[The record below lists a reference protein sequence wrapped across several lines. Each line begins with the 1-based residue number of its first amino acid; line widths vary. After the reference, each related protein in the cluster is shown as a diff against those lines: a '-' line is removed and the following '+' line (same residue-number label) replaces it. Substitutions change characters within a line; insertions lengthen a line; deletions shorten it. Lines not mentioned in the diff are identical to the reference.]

1 MLWLVGGLVG
11 LMAGLCL
18 LLDHSVDAPPGSGG
32 GRARDT
38 ADAAASAQA
47 DDEPTL
53 AAIGPPTGDAPPED
67 SLPDDAD
74 DDPLRQSVPADQRQG
89 PRVLVVRGNP
99 PVPVADAEV
108 FFVTEAVAREQEQRW
123 ARSGRSF
130 QPGTP
135 IDWPERHGQR
145 LRSDAQGLAQLPP
158 TRAPWLVAAIEG
170 GDFAHANVPPNPR
183 VVTLT
188 LQRDETV
195 RLQARDAN
203 GEPGRML
210 PVALL
215 LHRGQEDQA
224 NAIWRGRTDAAGEAV
239 CTHFQL
245 RRPPPQNRVE
255 DRFAALLE
263 MPAPEPIWTAFAG
276 RPATTAPVVLQVPP
290 HGRVEA
296 RLTDHR
302 GQPLLSPAS
311 VSLWIDRPRDQKLSF
326 PVPRNLDRP
335 SHDKPPG
342 EHIVVFAPVAANV
355 PFRVGARHGGDRMF
369 SGTETLWS
377 APSQGEVLQVEL
389 PLEPQLSLL
398 AGRLWLPDGR
408 PLGNTAV
415 QAALWRADGP
425 IGGLQLHAIADG
437 RFDLVQPPRGGVP
450 ELWLELRVPGELA
463 IKQREPAS
471 DPIRLPLER
480 AELGARVR
488 FAALRPGERR
498 ELGDIVLGELP
509 PLCRGIVV
517 DDLGEPIANVDLRL
531 QQKTP
536 QPPGRPGR
544 GNPNV
549 ANLNQDQQQP
559 DPWRDL
565 PLLRTRSDEDG
576 MFWLPGELPRGEL
589 RLRGDTNQH
598 FANSLPVQQPGQV
611 LRLVLQRNG
620 ILRGRV
626 LLPDWV
632 ADNSVS
638 LELRPFEE
646 DRRKVDTRKIELQ
659 RRGGGR
665 FVVEPLRPGRYDAI
679 VSIRSVPTPLLVL
692 QDLFVPP
699 GEARD
704 ARLRP
709 LDLRQSLFR
718 YRLRSVDVAGRPLV
732 LDGPILARMASPDGK
747 PAHAAFRWQRGRAEL
762 ITGSSMLELVAF
774 GRGCEPTT
782 VMLTAGDHDVYLR
795 QVSPALVQ
803 LPMARLLC
811 GPTRR
816 VRVSV
821 VFAGDTGLP
830 EWLSGQ
836 DQRTG
841 ESFSFP
847 RWELGK
853 SQGAWLGLEDLVE
866 IPIVRSGKY
875 EVILRLHATDSEQS
889 PQASVPLG
897 SHELR
902 VDAGFHAA
910 TTVPLDQAKI
920 AAAIAQLDQQLQRS
934 QNNRQAGNRR

>member
-1 MLWLVGGLVG
+1 MLWIVGGLVG
-11 LMAGLCL
+11 LMAALAL
-18 LLDHSVDAPPGSGG
+18 LLDPSIDAPPGTANPADR
-32 GRARDT
+32 RAI
-38 ADAAASAQA
+38 AA
-47 DDEPTL
+47 DDPSLAGGDPTL
-53 AAIGPPTGDAPPED
+53 ADGGLPTASEAADD
-67 SLPDDAD
+67 LLPDEPGE
-74 DDPLRQSVPADQRQG
+74 DPQRQSVTTDQRQG
-89 PRVLVVRGNP
+89 PRVQVVRGTP
-99 PVPVADAEV
+99 PVPVADAEI
-108 FFVTEAVAREQEQRW
+108 FYVTEAIAREQEQRLS
-123 ARSGRSF
+123 RSSGQF

-135 IDWPERHGQR
+135 LDWPERHGQR
-145 LRSDAQGLAQLPP
+145 LRSDPQGFAQLPP
-158 TRAPWLVAAIEG
+158 TQRPWLVAAVQG
-170 GDFAHANVPPNPR
+170 SDFAHANVPPGQR
-183 VVTLT
+183 LVTLQ

-195 RLQARDAN
+195 LVQARDAK
-203 GEPGRML
+203 GEPGRLL

-215 LHRGQEDQA
+215 MHRGNEEQA
-224 NAIWRGRTDAAGEAV
+224 NVLWRGRTDAKGEAV
-239 CTHFQL
+239 CRHFQL
-245 RRPPPQNRVE
+245 RRPPPQGRVE

-263 MPAPEPIWTAFAG
+263 MPAVEPIWTGFAG
-276 RPATTAPVVLQVPP
+276 RPTTSTPVLLQVPP

-296 RLTDHR
+296 TLTDHR

-311 VSLWIDRPRDQKLSF
+311 VSLWIDRNRDQKLSF

-335 SHDKPPG
+335 SYDKPAG
-342 EHIVVFAPVAANV
+342 ERAVTFVPVASGA
-355 PFRVGARHGGDRMF
+355 PLRIGARHGGDRMF
-369 SGTETLWS
+369 SATETLWM
-377 APSQGEVLQVEL
+377 PPGQDEVLQVAV
-389 PLEPQLSLL
+389 PLDPQLALL

-408 PLGNTAV
+408 PLGNTTVA
-415 QAALWRADGP
+415 AALWRADGP
-425 IGGLQLHAIADG
+425 VGPLQLHPIGDG
-437 RFDLVQPPRGGVP
+437 RFDLVLRPAGAVP
-450 ELWLELRVPGELA
+450 EFWLELRVPAEQA
-463 IKQREPAS
+463 IQPREPGN
-471 DPIRLPLER
+471 DPIRLPPEG

-488 FAALRPGERR
+488 FAALQPGERR
-498 ELGDIVLGELP
+498 ELGDVVLGELP

-517 DDLGEPIANVDLRL
+517 DDLGEPIANADLRL
-531 QQKTP
+531 QLKQP
-536 QPPGRPGR
+536 QPPGRPDR
-544 GNPNV
+544 GNANI
-549 ANLNQDQQQP
+549 ANLNANQQQP

-565 PLLRTRSDEDG
+565 PLLRTRSEADG
-576 MFWLPGELPRGEL
+576 SFWLPGELPRGEL

-632 ADNSVS
+632 ADNSVTM
-638 LELRPFEE
+638 ELRPFEE
-646 DRRKVDTRKIELQ
+646 ERRRADTRSIGLQ

-665 FVVEPLRPGRYDAI
+665 FVVEPLRPGRYDVV
-679 VSIRSVPTPLLVL
+679 VSIRSVPTPLLLL

-699 GEARD
+699 GEVRD
-704 ARLRP
+704 PRLRA

-718 YRLRSVDVAGRPLV
+718 YRLRAVDVGGRPLA
-732 LDGPILARMASPDGK
+732 LDGPILVRMQTNDGK

-762 ITGSSMLELVAF
+762 VTGSGLVELVAF
-774 GRGCEPTT
+774 GRGYEPTSVT
-782 VMLTAGDHDVYLR
+782 LHAGDHDVYLR
-795 QVSPALVQ
+795 QVSPALVR
-803 LPMARLLC
+803 LPMARSLC

-830 EWLSGQ
+830 EWLNGQ

-841 ESFSFP
+841 ETFTFP

-866 IPIVRSGKY
+866 IPITRSGKY

-910 TTVPLDQAKI
+910 TTVPLDESKI

-934 QNNRQAGNRR
+934 QNNRQQANRR